1 MQSEEAQKVLVSVMN
16 QASVRSDLYTDPELV
31 EVSPYLPTLQ
41 ESLNNASPRPRTPNY
56 NAVSLAIQENAY
68 AALQG
73 SMTVDEAITQ
83 MAADLEQAI
92 K

>member
-1 MQSEEAQKVLVSVMN
+1 MN
-16 QASVRSDLYTDPELV
+16 QASVVSELYTEPDLV

-41 ESLNNASPRPRTPNY
+41 ESLEGANPRPKTPNY

-73 SMTVDEAITQ
+73 SKTVDEAITD
-83 MAADLEQAI
+83 MAADLEAAI
-92 K
+92 KQ